1 MFTDGKADT
10 LSKIFYML
18 YTSEISIQNFKELAP
33 TLEDVFLSMIEE
45 SEGKSN
51 EVKD

>member
-1 MFTDGKADT
+1 MKF
-10 LSKIFYML
+10 
-18 YTSEISIQNFKELAP
+18 QNFKELAP